1 MGAGRPA
8 RVRARLPHGRRS
20 AGGQEGLD
28 GRLRAPPRARLRP
41 PPARPRRAA
50 GRRRQGAAADVR
62 PRTVGRLTKRHIA
75 PTRRSGVDRRFP
87 RPVFYATVTHR
98 STGYGIQF
106 ARRPSRERESEMPR
120 VIVTTETTDE
130 RTTAVVHDER
140 VLASN

>member
-62 PRTVGRLTKRHIA
+62 QRTVGRLKRHIA
-75 PTRRSGVDRRFP
+75 PTRQFGVDSVSAP
-87 RPVFYATVTHR
+87 GFYAPVTRR
-98 STGYGIQF
+98 STGYDIQF
-106 ARRPSRERESEMPR
+106 ARRTVERERVREMPR

-130 RTTAVVHDER
+130 RTNAV
-140 VLASN
+140 